1 MTPKRFSGSSKH
13 NAHLASLP
21 AGSPASLTPDEV
33 VPLLNDRIA
42 RLHASLPSRSAL
54 IVFTGHSDPRLM
66 LALQARH
73 AAWQKAFK
81 VKPNALTK
89 EERWMEDDE
98 RALQAEVEKCRQGL
112 AFFLVK

>member
-1 MTPKRFSGSSKH
+1 
-13 NAHLASLP
+13 
-21 AGSPASLTPDEV
+21 
-33 VPLLNDRIA
+33 
-42 RLHASLPSRSAL
+42 
-54 IVFTGHSDPRLM
+54 M